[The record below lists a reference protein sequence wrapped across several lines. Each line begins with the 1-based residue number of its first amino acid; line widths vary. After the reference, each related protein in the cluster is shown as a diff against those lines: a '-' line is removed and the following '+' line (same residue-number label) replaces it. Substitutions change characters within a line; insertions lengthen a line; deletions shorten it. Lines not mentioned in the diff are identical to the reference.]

1 MAIHQPSTLGE
12 ACGLMATHN
21 GPSGGDRATLVPI
34 AGGTDL
40 YTHWPQRPSEHG
52 KSYLDLSTIEELRG
66 VTWSEDSLTL
76 GALATYW
83 QLIQD
88 RTCWSALP
96 MLVQAARQ
104 IGAVQIQT
112 RGTWAGNIANASP
125 AADGVPVLMAYDAVV
140 ELVSS
145 GDSSEDTGNTGDTS
159 STLRREEIPL
169 AEFYSGY
176 KQMRMRPDQL
186 IRSIRIPRRPIL
198 YQRFEKVG
206 SRSAQAITK
215 VGVAIARSAA
225 GWRVVANSVAPT
237 VCRCRTVE
245 TLLTDKV
252 PVRAPEDLAEALAQD
267 IAPIDDI
274 RSTAQYRRRVLA
286 RLLYFALRD
295 SCPSFE

>member
-1 MAIHQPSTLGE
+1 MALFLPSTLSE
-12 ACGLMATHN
+12 ACELLAAHN
-21 GPSGGDRATLVPI
+21 GDGESALVPI

-40 YTHWPQRPSEHG
+40 YTHWPQRPSEHERD
-52 KSYLDLSTIEELRG
+52 YLDLSAIEELRG
-66 VTWSEDSLTL
+66 VVWRKDSLTL

-83 QLIQD
+83 ELIQD

-112 RGTWAGNIANASP
+112 RGTWAGNIANGSP

-140 ELVSS
+140 ELI
-145 GDSSEDTGNTGDTS
+145 
-159 STLRREEIPL
+159 STKEGKEEREEVAL
-169 AEFYSGY
+169 ADFYLGY

-186 IRSIRIPRRPIL
+186 IRSIRLPRRPIL
-198 YQRFEKVG
+198 FQRFEKVG

-245 TLLTDKV
+245 ALLEEKV
-252 PVRAPEDLAEALAQD
+252 PVRSPADLAAAVDQD

-274 RSTAQYRRRVLA
+274 RSTARYRRQVLA
-286 RLLYFALRD
+286 RLLYFALRE
-295 SCPSFE
+295 SCPAFE